1 MRTMRDASRQEFTT
15 KDGALGYEAING
27 GSLQRIADACELM
40 ARDREEMERLLAR
53 RKERLDYWSERCE
66 RAERSNAGLRG
77 YITRLKKKLAAAE
90 GGE

>member
-15 KDGALGYEAING
+15 KDGAPGYEAING

-40 ARDREEMERLLAR
+40 AKDRAQMEHELAWQT
-53 RKERLDYWSERCE
+53 KL
-66 RAERSNAGLRG
+66 AERRLESLEQERNRVNGLRG
-77 YITRLKKKLAAAE
+77 YIKRLKKKLAAAE